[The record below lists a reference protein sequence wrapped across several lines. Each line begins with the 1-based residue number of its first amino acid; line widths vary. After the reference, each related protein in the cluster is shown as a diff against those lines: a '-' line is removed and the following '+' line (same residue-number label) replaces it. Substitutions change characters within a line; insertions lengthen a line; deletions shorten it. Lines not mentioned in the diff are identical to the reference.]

1 MGVPKRLTEMQKR
14 FAEYIVFNEG
24 RTTGADA
31 AIAAGYSEKRARVEA
46 SELQNPRL
54 SPLVVQYIGALR
66 EEKLKKY
73 EVTYDK
79 HVAELGKIRE
89 AALNK
94 GAFSAATNAEKNRGM
109 AAGLYIDRKIIKTG
123 KLEDLSEEE
132 LELKM
137 KKILDDYAPILNA
150 KQVEALPD
158 EVTEVSSSS
167 SHKQEESSSDLQ
179 KSKTHLPPDHKKQTT

>member
-14 FAEYIVFNEG
+14 FAEYLVFNEG
-24 RTTGADA
+24 RTTGSDA

-89 AALNK
+89 EALKK

-123 KLEDLSEEE
+123 KLEELSEEE
-132 LELKM
+132 LEAKM

-150 KQVEALPD
+150 KVVEALPE
-158 EVTEVSSSS
+158 EVTESSSPS
-167 SHKQEESSSDLQ
+167 EPKESES
-179 KSKTHLPPDHKKQTT
+179 

>member
-14 FAEYIVFNEG
+14 FAEYLVFNEG

-46 SELQNPRL
+46 SELQNPKL

-66 EEKLKKY
+66 EENLKKY
-73 EVTYDK
+73 EVSYDK

-89 AALNK
+89 AALKKN
-94 GAFSAATNAEKNRGM
+94 AFSAATNAEKNRGM

-123 KLEDLSEEE
+123 KLEEMSEEE

-137 KKILDDYAPILNA
+137 KKILEDYAPILNA
-150 KQVEALPD
+150 KVVDALPE
-158 EVTEVSSSS
+158 EVNESSSS
-167 SHKQEESSSDLQ
+167 SL
-179 KSKTHLPPDHKKQTT
+179 HKKSEKQTSPKSE

>member
-14 FAEYIVFNEG
+14 FAEYLVFNEG

-31 AIAAGYSEKRARVEA
+31 AIAAGQSEKRARVEA
-46 SELQNPRL
+46 SELQNPKL

-66 EEKLKKY
+66 EENLKKY
-73 EVTYDK
+73 EVSYDK

-89 AALNK
+89 AALKK

-123 KLEDLSEEE
+123 KLEELSEEE
-132 LELKM
+132 LEAKM

-150 KQVEALPD
+150 KVVEALPE
-158 EVTEVSSSS
+158 EVTESSSPS
-167 SHKQEESSSDLQ
+167 EPKESESSSDHQ
-179 KSKTHLPPDHKKQTT
+179 K

>member
-1 MGVPKRLTEMQKR
+1 MGVAKRLTEMQKR
-14 FAEYIVFNEG
+14 FAEYLIFNEG
-24 RTTGADA
+24 RTTGSDA
-31 AIAAGYSEKRARVEA
+31 AIAAGYSSKRAKVEA

-66 EEKLKKY
+66 EEKLKKF

-79 HVAELGKIRE
+79 HVAELGMIRE
-89 AALNK
+89 AALKK

-123 KLEDLSEEE
+123 KLEELTEEQ
-132 LELKM
+132 LEEKM

-150 KQVEALPD
+150 KQIEGESL
-158 EVTEVSSSS
+158 EVNEPSSASS
-167 SHKQEESSSDLQ
+167 RKPKESSSDPQ
-179 KSKTHLPPDHKKQTT
+179 K

>member
-1 MGVPKRLTEMQKR
+1 MQKR

-24 RTTGADA
+24 RTTGSDA
-31 AIAAGYSEKRARVEA
+31 AIAAGYSPKRAKVEA

-54 SPLVVQYIGALR
+54 SPLVVQYIGELR

-89 AALNK
+89 EALKK

-123 KLEDLSEEE
+123 KLEELSETQLEE
-132 LELKM
+132 KM
-137 KKILDDYAPILNA
+137 KKILEDYAPILNA
-150 KQVEALPD
+150 KQIEGESLD
-158 EVTEVSSSS
+158 ITESSKSS
-167 SHKQEESSSDLQ
+167 SHKKEESSSDPQ
-179 KSKTHLPPDHKKQTT
+179 KQESHHLPDHKTQTT

>member
-14 FAEYIVFNEG
+14 FAEYLVFNEG

-46 SELQNPRL
+46 SELQNPKL

-66 EEKLKKY
+66 EENLKKY
-73 EVTYDK
+73 EVSYDK

-89 AALNK
+89 AALKK

-123 KLEDLSEEE
+123 KLEELSEEE
-132 LELKM
+132 LEAKM
-137 KKILDDYAPILNA
+137 KKILDDFIEFLSFEYNQPSLIGLANFILSNSLSVA
-150 KQVEALPD
+150 QP
-158 EVTEVSSSS
+158 
-167 SHKQEESSSDLQ
+167 ESLTQSIHSTRTLG
-179 KSKTHLPPDHKKQTT
+179 

>member
-14 FAEYIVFNEG
+14 FAEYLVFNEG

-46 SELQNPRL
+46 SELQNPKL

-66 EEKLKKY
+66 EENLKKY
-73 EVTYDK
+73 EVSYDK

-89 AALNK
+89 AALKK

-109 AAGLYIDRKIIKTG
+109 AAGLYIARKIIKTG
-123 KLEDLSEEE
+123 KLEELSEEE
-132 LELKM
+132 LEAKM

-150 KQVEALPD
+150 KVVEALPE
-158 EVTEVSSSS
+158 EVTESSSPS
-167 SHKQEESSSDLQ
+167 EPKESESSSDHQ
-179 KSKTHLPPDHKKQTT
+179 K